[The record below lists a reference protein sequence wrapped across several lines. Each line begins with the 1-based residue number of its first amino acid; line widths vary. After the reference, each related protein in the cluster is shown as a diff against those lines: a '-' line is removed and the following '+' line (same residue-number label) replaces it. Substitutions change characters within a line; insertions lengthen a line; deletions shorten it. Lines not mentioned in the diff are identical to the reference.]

1 MKKIYLI
8 GCLLLWTALLYAA
21 EIRGKLIGYR
31 NEAVLI
37 RGDRFMDT
45 LQVTPDGNFTYYCR
59 VTKPYMQIQIDH
71 FGRDIVL
78 MMLNENDR
86 AQLTATKDREGNVEV
101 VFDGDHK
108 ELNHYLTH
116 YMKRNGFRT
125 WPMEELAAVSFKE
138 HAAAVEEMEKEL
150 SGLLDKAALQEDK
163 AVITYLRNDLYSS
176 MLNLKQRYCWAVRE
190 INKVAMDQDPDYVA
204 FNRGLDLNDEAWLER
219 EKDQDITG
227 YPGLVDGR
235 IRWEMAVQQDSR
247 ANTELNA
254 AAYME
259 WARKLIS
266 NERVANYF
274 VNRIAYRYFNSGGND
289 KLEEIYKTFL
299 QCSTDSVAIEEIG
312 NKYKE
317 IRALG
322 SGTTAPDFEMKDEN
336 GKIYR
341 LSDFKGKLL
350 YIDIWATWC
359 GPCCQQIPF
368 MEKKYRQYKDNL
380 NIEFI
385 SISVDHEIGSWKKK
399 VKEDR
404 PAWRQFIAD
413 RGMRSDLCK
422 RYGISAIPRF
432 LLIDPAGQI
441 ITVKAPRPSDPK
453 LDTYLEKYGN

>member
-31 NEAVLI
+31 NETVLI
-37 RGDRFMDT
+37 RGDRFRDT
-45 LQVTPDGNFTYYCR
+45 LQVAPDGNFTYCCR
-59 VTKPYMQIQIDH
+59 VTKPYMQIDIAN
-71 FGRDIVL
+71 FGEDVIL
-78 MMLNENDR
+78 MMLNKNDR
-86 AQLTATKDREGNVEV
+86 VQLKATKDREGNVEV

-116 YMKRNGFRT
+116 YMKRNGFRK
-125 WPMEELAAVSFKE
+125 WPMEKLAAVSFKE

-190 INKVAMDQDPDYVA
+190 IDKVAMDQDPDYVA

-247 ANTELNA
+247 ADTELKV

-322 SGTTAPDFEMKDEN
+322 SGIAAPDFEMKDEN
-336 GKIYR
+336 GKTYR
-341 LSDFKGKLL
+341 LSDFKGKYL
-350 YIDIWATWC
+350 YIDVWATWC
-359 GPCCQQIPF
+359 GPCCYQIPF
-368 MEKKYRQYKDNL
+368 MEKKYRQYKDNPD
-380 NIEFI
+380 IEFI

-399 VKEDR
+399 IKTDR
-404 PAWRQFIAD
+404 PAWKQFIAD

-422 RYGISAIPRF
+422 RYGISSIPRF

-441 ITVKAPRPSDPK
+441 ITVNAPRPSDPE